1 MAAANSNIQLSS
13 LDFSDIKTNF
23 TNFLQSQDTFK
34 DYNFKGSGLSILL
47 DILAY
52 NTQYNAFYLN
62 MVANEMFL
70 DTAVQRESVVSHA
83 KLLNYTPQSAIA
95 PTATVNIKVNQ
106 VSQSS
111 LTLPIYTKFISQAID
126 GVNYTFVTTNTMAN
140 NTVNGTVTFNGVEIK
155 QGQPLSY
162 NFTVNTTANPGL
174 IFEIPD
180 SNIDTSSL
188 IVLVQQSSSNN
199 SYEIFN
205 NATDYLTL
213 NGSSAVYFLQ
223 EGISGNYQIYF
234 GDGVLGQTLI
244 DGNIVKVSY
253 ISTQGTAAHGANSFT
268 LMSSI
273 GGFANTQVIP
283 VTAASNG
290 KPQESIDSIK
300 FQAPKSFTAQNR
312 AVTKNDYIT
321 AIQQN
326 TLGITFD
333 AVNVWGG
340 EENNPPAYGQV
351 FICLKPT
358 GAYDLTE
365 TQKQQL
371 LTNVI
376 KPISI
381 LTVTPNII
389 NPDYTYI
396 KLAVNAYYNPKQTNL
411 TSAQLQSAIL
421 TSVKS
426 FTSSTLNTFNS
437 TFNAYG
443 LLSSIQNTNQSVV
456 TSDYELKLQKKFYPN
471 FSIPSTYTLNYNTPL
486 QRGTFSSGV
495 SSSPE
500 LTFVNPTNLANN
512 ISGVYLEEFLTE
524 TFGIQSIN
532 VVNPGFNY
540 QLPPTIKII
549 GDGTGATA
557 NCQIINGSIS
567 AINITNSGNNYTAA
581 IVVITPQ
588 TSDTA
593 GRLGS
598 AVAILEGQYG
608 TLRSYY
614 YANTT
619 NGQLKTVLNSNVG
632 TIDYTNGIITLNSFN
647 PIAVNNP
654 LGELTISVT
663 PTTSV
668 ISSTYDG
675 IITSDPFDAN
685 AITVNVLEIN
695 N

>member
-95 PTATVNIKVNQ
+95 PTATVNINVYGVTQ
-106 VSQSS
+106 PS
-111 LTLPIYTKFISQAID
+111 LTLPIYTQFISQAIN
-126 GVNYTFVTTNTMAN
+126 GVNYSFVTTNSMAN
-140 NTVNGTVTFNGVEIK
+140 NTNSGVVTFSDVQLK

-162 NFTVNTTANPGL
+162 NFPVNTTANPGL

-180 SNIDTSSL
+180 KNIDTSSL

-199 SYEIFN
+199 SYQIFN

-273 GGFANTQVIP
+273 GGFANTVVTP
-283 VTAASNG
+283 VVAASNG
-290 KPQESIDSIK
+290 KAKETIDSIK
-300 FQAPKSFTAQNR
+300 FQAPKSFSAQNR
-312 AVTKNDYIT
+312 AVSKNDYIT

-340 EENNPPAYGQV
+340 EQNNPPVYGQV

-358 GAYDLTE
+358 GAYDLT
-365 TQKQQL
+365 TSQKQQL

-376 KPISI
+376 KPISV
-381 LTVTPNII
+381 LTVTPNIV

-396 KLAVNAYYNPKQTNL
+396 QLTVNTYYNPKQTNL
-411 TSAQLQSAIL
+411 TSAQLQAAIL
-421 TSVKS
+421 SSIQS
-426 FTSSTLNTFNS
+426 FTSATLNTFNS

-443 LLSSIQNTNQSVV
+443 LLNSIQNTNQSVI
-456 TSDYELKLQKKFYPN
+456 TSDYELKLQKKFYSN
-471 FSIPSTYTLNYNTPL
+471 FSIPTTYTLNYNTSL
-486 QRGTFSSGV
+486 QRGSFSSGI

-500 LTFVNPTNLANN
+500 LTFVDPTNTGNN
-512 ISGVYLEEFLTE
+512 ISGVYLEEVLTE
-524 TFGIQSIN
+524 TFGVQSIN
-532 VVNPGFNY
+532 ILNPGFNY
-540 QLPPTIKII
+540 QLPPTIQII

-567 AINITNSGNNYTAA
+567 TINITNSGNNYTSA

-588 TSDTA
+588 ATDTT
-593 GRLGS
+593 GRLAATT
-598 AVAILEGQYG
+598 AVLDGQYG
-608 TLRSYY
+608 SLRSYY

-619 NGQLKTVLNSNVG
+619 NGKVKTILNSNVG
-632 TIDYTNGIITLNSFN
+632 TIDYVKGVLTLNSFN
-647 PIAVNNP
+647 PVSVNNP
-654 LGELTISVT
+654 LGELTVSVT
-663 PTTSV
+663 PKTSV
-668 ISSTYDG
+668 ISSSYDG
-675 IITSDPFDAN
+675 IITSDPFDPN
-685 AITVNVLEIN
+685 AIVVNVLEIAN
-695 N
+695 